1 MNTVAAE
8 VCAWLKVL
16 FAVGIEDKDQF
27 LLVHKC
33 FMLADEVMQN
43 LSSVDSESAAFFPF
57 KRV

>member
-1 MNTVAAE
+1 M
-8 VCAWLKVL
+8 LFRSL